1 MFNFNRNG
9 AGNLTDIQAPAIM
22 LEMFSSRAATIR
34 AGSVLPAL
42 VVSFSVLVVCVRG
55 QKVNR
60 TDISGQPPEKPQA
73 AATVNLVYDAAQAD
87 LYYSEIV
94 VEKTTDNSFFVPC
107 GWENGYFG
115 FQQYDGEN
123 KRAFIFAV
131 WNPADE
137 TGNYSNEPVETLFT
151 GTRGV
156 VARLKSAGGGV
167 QCMRQFAWKVGET
180 NRFAVLAQVQSN
192 KTAYTAWLF
201 NREED
206 KWERLATF
214 RAETGARWLR
224 GYYSFVEDF
233 RRDYKSA
240 NDTRRAR
247 FPNVWI
253 HQDGGAW
260 IPVRKAMFVSSGR
273 KNEAKEAVD
282 AGESE
287 GAFVL
292 ATGGAIKDRTKIG
305 SNIVLSGIPFKE
317 REQPDAWF
325 LYDKPKL

>member
-1 MFNFNRNG
+1 MAGMFLRH
-9 AGNLTDIQAPAIM
+9 
-22 LEMFSSRAATIR
+22 ATAR
-34 AGSVLPAL
+34 RVGFGRLAL
-42 VVSFSVLVVCVRG
+42 VMSFLALVCVRG
-55 QKVNR
+55 QR
-60 TDISGQPPEKPQA
+60 LEQPESAGADSTRSKA
-73 AATVNLVYDAAQAD
+73 AATVNWVYEAGQAD
-87 LYYSEIV
+87 LYYSEMV

-115 FQQYDGEN
+115 FQQYDGKN

-137 TGNYSNEPVETLFT
+137 KGSYRDDPVETLYT
-151 GTRGV
+151 GERCVMT
-156 VARLKSAGGGV
+156 RLKAAGGGA
-167 QCMRQFAWKVGET
+167 QCMRQMNWKVGET

-201 NREED
+201 DRD
-206 KWERLATF
+206 AKKWERLATF
-214 RAETGARWLR
+214 RATTGGRWLR

-260 IPVRKAMFVSSGR
+260 IPIRKAMFVSSAQ
-273 KNEAKEAVD
+273 KTEAKEAID

-287 GAFVL
+287 GAFTL
-292 ATGGAIKDRTKIG
+292 ATGGAVKAHVKIG
-305 SNIVLSGIPFKE
+305 AKFVLSEIPFKE
-317 REQPDAWF
+317 PEQPDAWF

>member
-1 MFNFNRNG
+1 MLNMF
-9 AGNLTDIQAPAIM
+9 L
-22 LEMFSSRAATIR
+22 SRAAAIR
-34 AGSVLPAL
+34 AGFVRLAL
-42 VVSFSVLVVCVRG
+42 VISFSALAVCVRG
-55 QKVNR
+55 QKAAA
-60 TDISGQPPEKPQA
+60 TDASRHSPEKPKA
-73 AATVNLVYDAAQAD
+73 AATVNFVYDAAQAD
-87 LYYSEIV
+87 LYYSEMV

-137 TGNYSNEPVETLFT
+137 KGNYSNEPVQTLFT
-151 GTRGV
+151 GSRCVIT
-156 VARLKSAGGGV
+156 RLKSAGGGV
-167 QCMRQFAWKVGET
+167 QCMRQFDWKIGET
-180 NRFAVLAQVQSN
+180 NRFAVLAQVRSN

-201 NREED
+201 NRQD
-206 KWERLATF
+206 KKWERLATF
-214 RAETGARWLR
+214 QAETGGRWLR

-240 NDTRRAR
+240 TETHRAR

-260 IPVRKAMFVSSGR
+260 ISIRKAMFVSSGR
-273 KNEAKEAVD
+273 KTEAKEAVE

-292 ATGGAIKDRTKIG
+292 ATGGAVKSRLQIG
-305 SNIVLSGIPFKE
+305 ANLILSEIPFRE
-317 REQPDAWF
+317 PEQPDAWF